1 MSRCVLRLLSIF
13 GLFGLLAG
21 CGRDVP
27 PTTAGLLEHVPSDTP
42 YVFVTSQPLPDALRA
57 RLGDHYAAQLSAQ
70 RAAMVALRE
79 QMEATDDAGSMTQQA
94 AQAFDAM
101 DALFAEFEGRDTA
114 AAVRELGIEPVPRLV
129 FYGIGLLPAT
139 RVEIADATRLSEML
153 DRIERRAGLPVQKSL
168 SDGQAYRRF
177 DLGEIDAVLAVTAS
191 HLIAGL
197 LPDAYFDRDLP
208 LLLGQRSPERS
219 LAAAGDIETLIERH
233 GFTGY
238 GEGYLK
244 LDELL
249 ATMLGRGSGRNAEL
263 MQGLGSAPLPVS
275 RGCIRMMQDLVAGM
289 PRMVIGVTAAGER
302 RLAARGIWEGMPAVT
317 SYLQKLA
324 APVPGLGGPYDGL
337 ISLGLGLNLP
347 QLRNAI
353 EALLDTLI
361 AAGSTCEWVNPASLQ
376 AVMPQLN
383 LALGPMTAGIK
394 GFNLRVD
401 DLTIDPQTLQPSRLQ
416 AGLLAAVDDPR
427 GIFALGAM
435 LNPAL
440 AALEVPNDGSVVDL
454 PQDLGLDQPTPPLKV
469 AMKDRALVLLA
480 GGSSDALARSLLD
493 AGLTTPPPLFAMD
506 YGIFRLVDR
515 FGGLMAVTADRLRRQ
530 GDQEMAQQLLDQLA
544 AFRMQAQLFERL
556 QVSVYA
562 SAEGLV
568 MDQVM
573 ELR

>member
-1 MSRCVLRLLSIF
+1 MSRCASRLLSIL
-13 GLFGLLAG
+13 GLFGLMAA

-27 PTTAGLLEHVPSDTP
+27 PPGAGLLQHVPSDTP
-42 YVFVTSQPLPDALRA
+42 YVFVTRQPLPDALR
-57 RLGDHYAAQLSAQ
+57 RKLGDHYAAQLAAQ
-70 RAAMVALRE
+70 RAAIVALRE
-79 QMEATDDAGSMTQQA
+79 QMDATEDAASVARQA

-129 FYGIGLLPAT
+129 LYGIGLLPAM
-139 RVEIADATRLSEML
+139 RAEIADAARLNEML
-153 DRIERRAGLPVQKSL
+153 DRVERRAGVTVQKSL

-177 DLGEIDAVLAVTAS
+177 DLGEVDAVLAVTAS

-208 LLLGQRSPERS
+208 LLLGQRPPERS

-238 GEGYLK
+238 GEGFLK

-249 ATMLGRGSGRNAEL
+249 GTMLGRGTGRNMDL
-263 MQGLGSAPLPVS
+263 MQGLGGASLPVS
-275 RGCIRMMQDLVAGM
+275 RGCVKMMQDLVAGM
-289 PRMVIGVTAAGER
+289 PRMVVGVTAAGER
-302 RLAARGIWEGMPAVT
+302 RIAARGIWEGVPAVT

-347 QLRNAI
+347 QLRNTI
-353 EALLDTLI
+353 DALLDTLI

-401 DLTIDPQTLQPSRLQ
+401 DLTIDPQTLQPSQLQ
-416 AGLLAAVDDPR
+416 AGLLAALDDPR

-435 LNPAL
+435 FNPAL
-440 AALEVPNDGSVVDL
+440 AALEVPNDGTVVDL
-454 PQDLGLDQPTPPLKV
+454 PQDLGLNKPTPPLKV

-480 GGSSDALARSLLD
+480 GGASDALARSLLD
-493 AGLTTPPPLFAMD
+493 ADLTIPPPLFAMD
-506 YGIFRLVDR
+506 YGIFRLVER
-515 FGGLMAVTADRLRRQ
+515 FGGLMAITADRLSQQ
-530 GDQEMAQQLLDQLA
+530 GEQEMAQQLLDQLA
-544 AFRMQAQLFERL
+544 GFRVQAQLFERL
-556 QVSVYA
+556 RVSVYA

>member
-1 MSRCVLRLLSIF
+1 MSRCASRVLLIL

-21 CGRDVP
+21 CGREVP
-27 PTTAGLLEHVPSDTP
+27 PPAADLLQQVPSDTP
-42 YVFVTSQPLPDALRA
+42 YVFVTSQPLPDALRGK
-57 RLGDHYAAQLSAQ
+57 LGDHYAAQLAAQ
-70 RAAMVALRE
+70 RAAIVALRE
-79 QMEATDDAGSMTQQA
+79 HRDATEDAAPVARQA
-94 AQAFDAM
+94 IQALEAM

-129 FYGIGLLPAT
+129 LYGIGLLPAMW
-139 RVEIADATRLSEML
+139 VEIADAKRLNEML
-153 DRIERRAGLPVQKSL
+153 DRVERRAGVTAQKSL
-168 SDGQAYRRF
+168 SGGQAYRRF
-177 DLGEIDAVLAVTAS
+177 DLGEVDAVLAVTAH

-197 LPDAYFDRDLP
+197 LPDVYFDRELP
-208 LLLGQRSPERS
+208 LLLGQRPPERS

-238 GEGYLK
+238 GEGFLK

-249 ATMLGRGSGRNAEL
+249 ATMLGRGPGRNTDL
-263 MQGLGSAPLPVS
+263 MQGLGAASLPVS
-275 RGCIRMMQDLVAGM
+275 RGCMQMMQDLVAGM
-289 PRMVIGVTAAGER
+289 PRMVVGVTAAGEQ
-302 RLAARGIWEGMPAVT
+302 RLAARGIWEGVPAVT

-324 APVPGLGGPYDGL
+324 APVPGLGRPYDGL
-337 ISLGLGLNLP
+337 FSLGLGLHLP

-353 EALLDTLI
+353 DALLDTLI

-383 LALGPMTAGIK
+383 LALGPMTASIK

-401 DLTIDPQTLQPSRLQ
+401 DLMIDPQTLQPSELQ

-427 GIFALGAM
+427 GILALGAM

-454 PQDLGLDQPTPPLKV
+454 PQDFGLNKPTPPLKV
-469 AMKDRALVLLA
+469 AMKERALVLLA
-480 GGSSDALARSLLD
+480 GGASDALARALLD
-493 AGLTTPPPLFAMD
+493 ADLTTPPPLFAMD
-506 YGIFRLVDR
+506 YGVVRLVER
-515 FGGLMAVTADRLRRQ
+515 VGGLMAIIADRLRQQ
-530 GDQEMAQQLLDQLA
+530 GEQEMAQQLLDQLA
-544 AFRMQAQLFERL
+544 GFRVQAQLFERL
-556 QVSVYA
+556 RVSVYA